1 MLSWVRLFHFVS
13 VYLVTVFP
21 CVMFVKWRQPPSDK
35 VKKVTVNERGLVV
48 TDNHDDDDNA
58 NIFPRFDHQP
68 VNLFFW
74 STYSLYLQL
83 NLPFYHYR
91 GDGDEAEETIPLKPT
106 EKLAK
111 VSSVVE
117 LNLNNRSTNIG
128 TTATTAVITD
138 QPKPRSNGG
147 SGNHVAFS
155 TAIVSEE
162 NVANQIPDVW

>member
-1 MLSWVRLFHFVS
+1 M
-13 VYLVTVFP
+13 
-21 CVMFVKWRQPPSDK
+21 
-35 VKKVTVNERGLVV
+35 
-48 TDNHDDDDNA
+48 
-58 NIFPRFDHQP
+58 
-68 VNLFFW
+68 
-74 STYSLYLQL
+74 
-83 NLPFYHYR
+83 
-91 GDGDEAEETIPLKPT
+91 KPT

-162 NVANQIPDVW
+162 NVANQIPDV